1 MQKLVIEEPYRFI
14 PPFRG
19 KLWSELFR
27 PLLPS
32 YLRASHGIVDVECH
46 GLERLKESVGAGK
59 GVLLA
64 PNHSRLSDPMTM
76 GWIVRV
82 TGIHLYTMAS
92 WHLFKQDR
100 FFDRLSAWMMRR
112 LGAFSILR
120 EGADRAALTTAVE
133 ILATAERPL
142 VVFPE
147 GVVSRSNDRLGPLMD
162 GVAFIARMAA
172 KKAAK
177 DGKPGVVVHPVALR
191 YVFLDDVETAVEP
204 FLAELE
210 QRLTWRRHRERTTI
224 DRVLDLGQALLAVK
238 EVEFTGQAGQ
248 GASYDRRQALIERI
262 LRPLEDE
269 WLGKPSSEPVVT
281 RVKDIRSAVLPRLL
295 DRSLPA
301 RERERLRGQLD
312 DAAFAQTLN
321 FYPEDYLT
329 PDAPPEHLLE
339 TVERIEEELRGT
351 IRVYG
356 RFKVLMDVGE
366 AIPVSSEREK
376 KAARGEPD
384 PLLEHI
390 GGRLREMLAES
401 AREVAAKRGSPSS
414 EPIVEQPEKVAA
426 GT

>member
-14 PPFRG
+14 PPYRG
-19 KLWSELFR
+19 KLWGELFR
-27 PLLPS
+27 PVLPL
-32 YLRASHGIVDVECH
+32 YLRASHGIVGVECR
-46 GLERLKESVGAGK
+46 GLERLKGSVAEGK

-64 PNHSRLSDPMTM
+64 PNHCRLSDPMTM
-76 GWIVRV
+76 GWIVRA

-92 WHLFKQDR
+92 WHLFKQER

-120 EGADRAALTTAVE
+120 EGADRAALTTAVD

-162 GVAFIARMAA
+162 GVPFIARMAA

-177 DGKPGVVVHPVALR
+177 EARPGVVVHPVALR
-191 YVFLDDVETAVEP
+191 YVFLDDVEAAVEP

-210 QRLTWRRHRERTTI
+210 QRLTWRRHRERPTI
-224 DRVLDLGQALLAVK
+224 GRVMDLGLALLAVK
-238 EVEFTGQAGQ
+238 EVEYTGRPGQ
-248 GASYDRRQALIERI
+248 GSLHERRRELIERI
-262 LRPLEDE
+262 LRPLEEE
-269 WLGKPSSEPVVT
+269 WLGKSSSEPVVT

-295 DRSLPA
+295 EPSLPA
-301 RERERLRGQLD
+301 EERERLRGQLD

-339 TVERIEEELRGT
+339 TVERIEEELRGA

-356 RFKVLMDVGE
+356 RFKVIMDVGE
-366 AIPVSSEREK
+366 AIPVSAEREK
-376 KAARGEPD
+376 KTPRGEPD
-384 PLLEHI
+384 PLLEQI
-390 GGRLREMLAES
+390 GSRLRVMLAAS
-401 AREVAAKRGSPSS
+401 AQEVAASRGMRTSNPA
-414 EPIVEQPEKVAA
+414 IEQPEKVAA
-426 GT
+426 GA